1 MPVRNAANDNAK
13 PVPLH
18 IALAVIDT
26 FECIWR
32 FLYSER
38 QRSPVANF
46 DSYRDRRA
54 ILKMRENAYRS
65 RL

>member
-1 MPVRNAANDNAK
+1 MPVRNAANDNAN

-32 FLYSER
+32 VLYSER
-38 QRSPVANF
+38 RSSSVASF
-46 DSYRDRRA
+46 DSYRD
-54 ILKMRENAYRS
+54 
-65 RL
+65 

>member
-32 FLYSER
+32 VLYSGR
-38 QRSPVANF
+38 RGSIANF

-54 ILKMRENAYRS
+54 IQRMREKTYRS
-65 RL
+65 GL